1 MRCSVVHATLL
12 GLGIFVLAGGCSGT
26 EDEADLTGGGPG
38 IVSITVGPST
48 LGTDATDGTDG
59 TGTDGTDGTDGSGT
73 DGTTG
78 NAGSTTIKFDIG
90 DPPET
95 TSGSTTEDP
104 CANTGTEGCSCS
116 IPEHTPCD
124 NSADPFR
131 AMGLNCPG
139 EFQVNASTDGSPEA
153 IGVRTSFGANVV
165 FNPREG
171 QAYAVIGSG
180 KVIELNNQTP
190 AFDPDLGP
198 TYCNDDLGAYDKGA
212 NLPAPI
218 MTNNVGGDC
227 TQNMGLLG
235 TGDCSNTIAGQFNQ
249 GGSANDYTE
258 LRFTAQVPQDVTS
271 FSYDFAFFTTEWPA
285 YAGSSF
291 NDMYIGWLTSELW
304 TGNISF
310 DQNGN
315 PISLN
320 AGFLAYQDNG
330 ANLPEFTGTCMRQHA
345 GTKWLQS
352 TTGVVP
358 GETITVVF
366 AIFDL
371 SDSILDSYAFLDN
384 FQWGCEPSGQPST
397 EPIG

>member
-1 MRCSVVHATLL
+1 MRC
-12 GLGIFVLAGGCSGT
+12 GIVGTTISLVAIGWFGGCSGI
-26 EDEADLTGGGPG
+26 EEEMGMTGGGPG
-38 IVSITVGPST
+38 IVSITSGNTSGNTQGTEASASDSDGGETDDSGFDST
-48 LGTDATDGTDG
+48 
-59 TGTDGTDGTDGSGT
+59 SGM
-73 DGTTG
+73 
-78 NAGSTTIKFDIG
+78 GSTTIKFDIG
-90 DPPET
+90 GPPET
-95 TSGSTTEDP
+95 TTSSTTEDP

-124 NSADPFR
+124 NGPDPFK
-131 AMGLNCPG
+131 AMGINCPG
-139 EFQVNASTDGSPEA
+139 EFQVNTSTEGSPEG

-171 QAYAVIGSG
+171 ASYAVIGSG
-180 KVIELNNQTP
+180 KVIELDIQTP
-190 AFDPDLGP
+190 PGDPDLSP
-198 TYCNDDLGAYDKGA
+198 TNCNDDLGPYDKGQT
-212 NLPAPI
+212 LPAPI

-235 TGDCSNTIAGQFNQ
+235 TGDCSNTIQGQFNQ